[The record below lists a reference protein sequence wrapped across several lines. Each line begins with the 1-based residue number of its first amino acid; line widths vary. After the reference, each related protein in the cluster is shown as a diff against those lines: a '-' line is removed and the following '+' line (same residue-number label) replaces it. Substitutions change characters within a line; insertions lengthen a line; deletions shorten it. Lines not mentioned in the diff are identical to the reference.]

1 MTEKKKQQAK
11 TKHLLSCNP
20 VSKDGSY
27 KHSDVYSSSVFP
39 LHRVILYYLLYRSG
53 FFIRKYVMKNFP
65 HDNIGFWQF

>member
-1 MTEKKKQQAK
+1 MTEKKKKQAK

-27 KHSDVYSSSVFP
+27 KHSDVYSSAVFP

-53 FFIRKYVMKNFP
+53 FFHQEICYEKFP
-65 HDNIGFWQF
+65 T